1 MNKYELI
8 DLLSSSDEEDVY
20 IEAED
25 GLLDDF
31 SVEHVEEQ
39 LDGFDTVYPSCI
51 KRVAKKNH
59 SAHES

>member
-31 SVEHVEEQ
+31 SVEHV
-39 LDGFDTVYPSCI
+39 
-51 KRVAKKNH
+51 
-59 SAHES
+59 

>member
-20 IEAED
+20 IQAED

-39 LDGFDTVYPSCI
+39 FDGFDTVYQACI
-51 KRVAKKNH
+51 KLVVKNNTG
-59 SAHES
+59 HES

>member
-1 MNKYELI
+1 M
-8 DLLSSSDEEDVY
+8 LSSSDEEDVY

-39 LDGFDTVYPSCI
+39 FDGFDTVYPSCI
-51 KRVAKKNH
+51 KLVAKKNN
-59 SAHES
+59 SGHES

>member
-25 GLLDDF
+25 VLLDDF
-31 SVEHVEEQ
+31 SVEHVEDQ
-39 LDGFDTVYPSCI
+39 FDGFDTVYPSCI
-51 KRVAKKNH
+51 KLVAKKNN
-59 SAHES
+59 SGHES

>member
-39 LDGFDTVYPSCI
+39 FDGFDTVYPSCI
-51 KRVAKKNH
+51 KLVAKKNN
-59 SAHES
+59 SGQES

>member
-31 SVEHVEEQ
+31 SVEHVEDQ
-39 LDGFDTVYPSCI
+39 FDGFDTVYQSCI
-51 KRVAKKNH
+51 KLVAKKNN
-59 SAHES
+59 SGHES